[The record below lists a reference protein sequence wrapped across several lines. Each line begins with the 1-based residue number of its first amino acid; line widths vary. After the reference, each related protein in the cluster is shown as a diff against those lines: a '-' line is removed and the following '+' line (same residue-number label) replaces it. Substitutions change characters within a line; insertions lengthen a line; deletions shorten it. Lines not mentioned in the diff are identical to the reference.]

1 MDDYT
6 IPLRVATQ
14 GLRFDTCSFLPHFA
28 PTGTFVALFLAVSM
42 RTPLAVVCVDCEP
55 VALLGCLRLF
65 LLILFLLT
73 LGCHWNPPY

>member
-1 MDDYT
+1 MDGST
-6 IPLRVATQ
+6 TLLRVATQ
-14 GLRFDTCSFLPHFA
+14 GLRFDMYSLLPHFA
-28 PTGTFVALFLAVSM
+28 PTGTFVALFLAISM

-55 VALLGCLRLF
+55 VALLGELF